1 MSLLLKLSATLAN
14 EVGVARFLVDGGDLK
29 DVAAVYGYDPEKIK
43 EATPGWLDRF
53 ALGEIQFFPGLAGL
67 GTGLGSR
74 SVFRDCQRCNRR
86 LKLYP

>member
-1 MSLLLKLSATLAN
+1 MLLLFVGATLSIWN
-14 EVGVARFLVDGGDLK
+14 GQSHSLFS
-29 DVAAVYGYDPEKIK
+29 
-43 EATPGWLDRF
+43 GWLDRF

-74 SVFRDCQRCNRR
+74 AVFRDCQRCNRR